1 MHLTDGS
8 VSTPECAVMAPAN
21 EANEL
26 DTVLLLGRVG
36 ADVDSISVFQFVNRE
51 TAMLSADGNGII
63 N

>member
-1 MHLTDGS
+1 MHLTDDS

-36 ADVDSISVFQFVNRE
+36 TLEVDDYLDFCGDI
-51 TAMLSADGNGII
+51 
-63 N
+63 